1 MFFFLLLFMLLKHN
15 LTVIKGQGSD
25 LGSHH
30 NRKIPPCVQTRPSH
44 HSSDQKLFVS
54 FLHFHLLIGFT
65 SCCSLPLLQLVS
77 LMWDE
82 LRTSHMLLNNV
93 FLTLVIRLK
102 EPGNARSL
110 HESMVV
116 IGDAETEI
124 MSLFKPF
131 TCRTS
136 AACSDLPGSPTTS

>member
-1 MFFFLLLFMLLKHN
+1 MFFFFFYSCCWNTNLLWSK
-15 LTVIKGQGSD
+15 VK
-25 LGSHH
+25 
-30 NRKIPPCVQTRPSH
+30 VQIWDHTTIAKSLHASRPDPH
-44 HSSDQKLFVS
+44 ITARIRNSSVS

-131 TCRTS
+131 TCQTS

>member
-1 MFFFLLLFMLLKHN
+1 
-15 LTVIKGQGSD
+15 
-25 LGSHH
+25 
-30 NRKIPPCVQTRPSH
+30 
-44 HSSDQKLFVS
+44 
-54 FLHFHLLIGFT
+54 
-65 SCCSLPLLQLVS
+65 
-77 LMWDE
+77 MWDE
-82 LRTSHMLLNNV
+82 LRTSHVLLNNV

-131 TCRTS
+131 TCQMS
-136 AACSDLPGSPTTS
+136 AVCSDLPGSPTTS

>member
-1 MFFFLLLFMLLKHN
+1 
-15 LTVIKGQGSD
+15 
-25 LGSHH
+25 
-30 NRKIPPCVQTRPSH
+30 
-44 HSSDQKLFVS
+44 
-54 FLHFHLLIGFT
+54 
-65 SCCSLPLLQLVS
+65 
-77 LMWDE
+77 
-82 LRTSHMLLNNV
+82 MLLNNV

-131 TCRTS
+131 TCQTS
-136 AACSDLPGSPTTS
+136 PARQSDNFLKAGY